1 MVRLSAASGLG
12 ICLVVFLF
20 QASPIRAGEVRLEHV
35 QVTFDGIDEAYAR
48 AIARTVNAAR
58 RVCAAEFGYDMPAM
72 IRVNISVKPTQKVRL
87 FNDGVD
93 TFSLS
98 LRSEKDLQRPAASG
112 VFQIYG
118 LCHEVAHLAMYR
130 PIKDHS
136 WLSTAG
142 AEGWAHYLGSVLVDE
157 VHKREGDDLWP
168 DRYDYRADGTRR
180 LDDQL
185 ASPKVSEIAQAARQ
199 WRSLVRRVGAEKM
212 PKAFSLWGQA
222 KIDRA
227 DPAVAL
233 KDELAKVT
241 TDAQVAAWWTDSAG
255 LLLVKREA
263 SQFPKRQLAADK
275 LTGAPRT
282 LARDDGQSAGKS
294 SLAGGGH
301 AVKFTAQG
309 ASWYLTAVEIYGSR
323 YGAATPPREDFH
335 IWLCDEKLSAIA
347 DFAFPYSK
355 FKRGEP
361 AWVKLEITPTQ
372 VPQEFIVCV
381 GFNPAA
387 TKGVLVHY
395 DAKSE
400 GHSLTG
406 LPGDASRPF
415 ARGDWLI
422 RAHVDQ
428 PKEADALSEVP

>member
-1 MVRLSAASGLG
+1 MVRLSAVSGLA
-12 ICLVVFLF
+12 ICLIVFLF
-20 QASPIRAGEVRLEHV
+20 PARPLRTGEVKLEHV
-35 QVTFDGIDEAYAR
+35 RVAFDGIDETYAR
-48 AIARTVNAAR
+48 AIARTVSAAR
-58 RVCAAEFGYDMPAM
+58 QVCSDEFGYDMPAM
-72 IRVNISVKPTQKVRL
+72 IRINVSVKPTQKVRL
-87 FNDGVD
+87 FNDGD
-93 TFSLS
+93 HTFSLS
-98 LRSEKDLQRPAASG
+98 LRSEEDLKRPAASG
-112 VFQIYG
+112 TFQIYG

-142 AEGWAHYLGSVLVDE
+142 AEGWAHYLGSVLVDD
-157 VHKREGDDLWP
+157 VFKREGGDLWP

-185 ASPKVSEIAQAARQ
+185 ASPKVSEISQGARQ
-199 WRSLVRRVGAEKM
+199 WRNLVRLVGAEKM
-212 PKAFSLWGQA
+212 PHVFSLWGQA
-222 KIDRA
+222 EIDRA

-233 KDELAKVT
+233 KEELAKVT
-241 TDAQVAAWWTDSAG
+241 TDTQVAAWWTDSAG

-263 SQFPKRQLAADK
+263 SQFPKRQIAADK
-275 LTGAPRT
+275 LTGTPRT
-282 LARDDGQSAGKS
+282 LAHDDGQSAGKS
-294 SLAGGGH
+294 SVAGSGH
-301 AVKFTAQG
+301 AVKFAAPD

-335 IWLCDEKLSAIA
+335 IWLCDEKLNAIA
-347 DFAFPYSK
+347 DFEVPYGK

-387 TKGVLVHY
+387 TKGVFLHY

-400 GHSLTG
+400 GDSSTG
-406 LPGDASRPF
+406 LPGASSRPF

-428 PKEADALSEVP
+428 PKEADALSAAP